1 MVKKMDYYR
10 IKMTSELYNEIVGL
24 LKSRIENSDN
34 FLEIKADMDRIS
46 YLKFEKEK
54 YVNKKREQD
63 YMAEIEQSTIDGFI
77 RYLIQVKRIPA
88 SNVVG
93 TIREY
98 YDYISDLNSSYFTPK
113 KTADVMERIN
123 EVAYDDE
130 IDEMPILPIG
140 DFPKGDEV

>member
-1 MVKKMDYYR
+1 MVKEMDYYR

-54 YVNKKREQD
+54 YVNNKREQD

-88 SNVVG
+88 NNVVG

-123 EVAYDDE
+123 EIAYDDE